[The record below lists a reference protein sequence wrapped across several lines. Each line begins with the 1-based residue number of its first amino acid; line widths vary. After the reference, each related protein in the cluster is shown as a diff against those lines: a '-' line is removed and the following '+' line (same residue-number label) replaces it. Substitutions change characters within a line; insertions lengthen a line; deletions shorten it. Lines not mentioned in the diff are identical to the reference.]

1 MKTLVADIGGTNSR
15 LAVAK
20 TSRTEKEIVLENI
33 QKFRNSDF
41 NNFDTVIET
50 YLSRSDDHSINRM
63 CIAAAGI
70 ISENTVEMSN
80 LNWQITVH
88 SLQKAAKI
96 DRVLIINDLQAQGY
110 ALDFINPKD
119 LETLI
124 EGSHVATPNNTKL
137 VCGMGTGFN
146 VAIAYQSP
154 FGTFVPASEYGHARI
169 TVANK
174 NQKLIIENLEKNSSF
189 VSYENVLAGLGL
201 NRLDQVLNERS
212 DRTPADIL
220 SAAEKGDLQAK
231 EVGTQLA
238 GFAGQAFG
246 DFALMNMA
254 LGGVYLIGGVA
265 RAMLPYLK
273 EENFKENFY
282 ERGNFSEIMKKI
294 SIHLVWDDY
303 AALKGCANYSTILSG
318 E

>member
-15 LAVAK
+15 LAVAI
-20 TSRTEKEIVLENI
+20 TSRKDSKIELENVL
-33 QKFRNSDF
+33 KFKNSDF
-41 NNFDTVIET
+41 KNFEEIITK
-50 YLSRSDDHSINRM
+50 YLSTKDGLEINRM
-63 CIAAAGI
+63 CVAAAGI
-70 ISENTVEMSN
+70 VSNTSVEMSN
-80 LNWQITVH
+80 LNWKITVS
-88 SLQKAAKI
+88 SLQTTANVEK
-96 DRVLIINDLQAQGY
+96 VLIINDLQAQGY
-110 ALDFINPKD
+110 ALDFINPKE
-119 LETLI
+119 LEKLI
-124 EGSHVATPNNTKL
+124 DGSHSSSESDTKL

-146 VAIAYQSP
+146 VAIAYKTA

-169 TVANK
+169 TVANEGQ
-174 NQKLIIENLEKNSSF
+174 NSIIKHLEKKSPF
-189 VSYENVLAGLGL
+189 VSYENILAGLGL

-282 ERGNFSEIMKKI
+282 ERGNFSEIMEKI
-294 SIHLVWDDY
+294 SVHLILDDY